1 MSFSPEQTLIAI
13 VIYLSILFLVA
24 YLADRSSISERITR
38 HPATYVLSLGVFAG
52 AMGTNGIFNIAQ
64 RFGFSY
70 LLYYLGV
77 VLMFVLATLLLLP
90 ILRLCRI
97 YRLASLADVLAF
109 RFRSQWI
116 GAAVTL
122 AMCLAVMP
130 LFALQI
136 QAVADSAHFLTG
148 DTASAL
154 SQGDRKDGLA
164 LIFCITIIA
173 FAILFGTRN
182 VSSPNRNTG
191 LVTAIA
197 FESLV
202 KLAALMVVMVVS
214 VQQVFG
220 DFAGLQA
227 WLASNSAGQQI
238 LDSQLSGDSARS
250 LLLMFFAGAICMP
263 HIFHMAFAEN
273 IESQDL
279 HVASWGLPLYL
290 LLLSIP
296 ILPILWVGIRLQQG
310 LPVEYTAIGI
320 GLALDSRLIA
330 GAAFVAG
337 LSAASATIIVST
349 LALANMC
356 LNHLVLPRR
365 VLQINSDQSLYAQ
378 LKWLRRSLITVLIL
392 AGYGFFSALSGKH
405 SLTHLGMIAF
415 AGVMQFLPGLV
426 ATAYWQRA
434 NRIGMMSGLCVG
446 LLIWCIAILLPVLGE
461 FQWAWLQGFSAHLAD
476 TSIGRWVALS
486 MIALGCNAAAIV
498 VLSFVTQAGDDE
510 RIAAEICS
518 MDERSRMTRRT
529 LNISE
534 ASEIVDR
541 LAPALGA
548 KTARSELNRALT
560 QLQFDDKESRPYA
573 LRRLRNRIEANL
585 AALLGPAVAFRI
597 VGTQLP
603 FEPETEGSS
612 GEDYA
617 LLERRLDRAQGQFT
631 GLAADLDGLR
641 RHYRDTL
648 QNLPVGVCS
657 LAGDGEILLW
667 NTSMESI
674 TGIEANRVIGSSLDA
689 VPMPWRS
696 IVFACLN
703 LQTEPV
709 SKREVVR
716 ESGESQWVS
725 LHRASSSTPG
735 GGDRL
740 ILVEDITDLERLQ
753 DELLHSERLASIG
766 RLAAGVAH
774 EIGNP
779 ITGIACLAQNLDYET
794 NMDDIRETSRDI
806 LKQTERVSRI
816 VESLVNFSHVGSGSG
831 NLDIGP
837 CNLADCVDEATHLLN
852 LDSQAKSVQF
862 VNNLDRELVVE
873 ADSQR
878 LLQVF
883 INLLSNARDASPA
896 RGTITVSALITGARV
911 TIHLDDQGTG
921 IPAELVDKVFEP
933 FFTTKEPGQGTG
945 LGLSLVYSIM
955 EDMHGT
961 IHVSSP
967 LDEVSA
973 SGTRM
978 ILSLPLGSYG
988 DTFDV

>member
-1 MSFSPEQTLIAI
+1 MNFSPEQTLVAI
-13 VIYLSILFLVA
+13 VVYLSILFLVA

-109 RFRSQWI
+109 RFRSQWV

-122 AMCLAVMP
+122 AMCLTVLP

-136 QAVADSAHFLTG
+136 QAVADSAHFLAG
-148 DTASAL
+148 DTVSAL
-154 SQGDRKDGLA
+154 SHEGRKDGLA

-202 KLAALMVVMVVS
+202 KLAALMVVMIVS

-220 DFAGLQA
+220 DFGGLQN
-227 WLASNSAGQQI
+227 WLASNSAGQEV
-238 LDSQLSGDSARS
+238 LNNQLSGDSARS

-273 IESQDL
+273 VDSQDL

-296 ILPILWVGIRLQQG
+296 VLPILWVGIKLQQG
-310 LPVEYTAIGI
+310 LPVEYTAMGI
-320 GLALDSRLIA
+320 GLALESRLIA

-356 LNHLVLPRR
+356 LNHLILPRT
-365 VLQINSDQSLYAQ
+365 VLQIDSDQSLYVQ

-392 AGYGFFSALSGKH
+392 AGYGFFTALSGKH
-405 SLTHLGMIAF
+405 SLTHLGLIAF
-415 AGVMQFLPGLV
+415 AGVMQFIPGLV
-426 ATAYWQRA
+426 ATPYWQRA
-434 NRIGMMSGLCVG
+434 NRIGMFGGLCVG
-446 LLIWCIAILLPVLGE
+446 LLIWCIAILLPVLGD
-461 FQWAWLQGFSAHLAD
+461 FQWTWLQDFGQALAD
-476 TSIGRWVALS
+476 TSIGRWVALG
-486 MIALGCNAAAIV
+486 MIAVCANTVVMV
-498 VLSFVTQAGDDE
+498 VLSFLTEADADE

-518 MDERSRMTRRT
+518 MDERNRIARRT

-534 ASEIVDR
+534 AGEIVDR

-548 KTARSELNRALT
+548 KTARAELDRALA
-560 QLQFDDKESRPYA
+560 QLQFDEKESRPYA
-573 LRRLRNRIEANL
+573 LRRLRDRIEANL

-597 VGTQLP
+597 VGNQLP
-603 FEPETEGSS
+603 FEPETEGNS

-667 NTSMESI
+667 NNSMEHI
-674 TGIEANRVIGSSLDA
+674 TGIEAEQVIGSSLDA

-696 IVFACLN
+696 IIFACLN
-703 LQTEPV
+703 VQTEPV
-709 SKREVVR
+709 SKREVR
-716 ESGESQWVS
+716 LDSGESQWVS

-794 NMDDIRETSRDI
+794 EAEDIQQTSRDI

-831 NLDIGP
+831 NLNIGP

-852 LDSQAKSVQF
+852 LDPEATPVQF
-862 VNNLDRELVVE
+862 LNNLDRELVVE

-883 INLLSNARDASPA
+883 INLLSNARDASPPH
-896 RGTITVSALITGARV
+896 GKITASAAIAGQRV
-911 TIHLDDQGTG
+911 GIHVDDQGTG
-921 IPAELVDKVFEP
+921 IPPELADKVFEP

-961 IHVSSP
+961 VHMNSP
-967 LDEVSA
+967 LDEITA
-973 SGTRM
+973 SGTRVT
-978 ILSLPLGSYG
+978 LSLPLGSYG
-988 DTFDV
+988 NTFDV